1 MARKSRKNIVVSTKP
16 ITKKYSVAT
25 YARISVQKTGQPS
38 DSIEGQLHLME
49 DIILQQDVIE
59 LAGCYIDENESGTSF
74 QHKGFQKMLDDILRQ
89 EK

>member
-49 DIILQQDVIE
+49 DIIL
-59 LAGCYIDENESGTSF
+59 
-74 QHKGFQKMLDDILRQ
+74 
-89 EK
+89 

>member
-16 ITKKYSVAT
+16 ITKKYSVAA

-49 DIILQQDVIE
+49 DFIL
-59 LAGCYIDENESGTSF
+59 
-74 QHKGFQKMLDDILRQ
+74 
-89 EK
+89 